1 MPCKDF
7 RSNESNNKSPQILK
21 IHIICLDGRKIY
33 EDKWGEKGKNYLIT
47 PPTKKIKTED
57 WYAQETIYIY
67 CDIHALSPY
76 KAQVVIE
83 LL

>member
-47 PPTKKIKTED
+47 LLRKKIKTED
-57 WYAQETIYIY
+57 
-67 CDIHALSPY
+67 
-76 KAQVVIE
+76 
-83 LL
+83 